1 MQDLNLFAIFT
12 DKLDEK
18 KIDYFITGSVASIVY
33 GEPRLTHDIDIV
45 IALNENDAVKIS
57 TSFPQNEFYC
67 PPQEI
72 IKNEA
77 LRSSRG
83 HFNIIH
89 HETAF
94 KADIYLAGK
103 DEFQKWAL
111 INKKEIEFFNKKLF
125 IAPPEYVIIKKLEFY
140 KEGKS
145 QKHLTD
151 IKNMLINSREKINF
165 ILLDKYVKSFN
176 LEDEWEEVA
185 NDH

>member
-1 MQDLNLFAIFT
+1 MQNLNLFAIFT
-12 DKLDEK
+12 DKLDET

-45 IALNENDAVKIS
+45 TSLNEYEAVKIS
-57 TSFPQNEFYC
+57 NAFLQEEFYC
-67 PPQEI
+67 PPLEV

-77 LRSSRG
+77 LRSNRG

-89 HETAF
+89 HETGF
-94 KADIYLAGK
+94 KADIYIIGK
-103 DEFQKWAL
+103 DEFQLWAL
-111 INKKEIEFFNKKLF
+111 INKKEIEFFGKKLF

-151 IKNMLINSREKINF
+151 IKNMLTGSGERINF
-165 ILLDKYVKSFN
+165 ILLDKYIKSFS
-176 LEDEWEEVA
+176 LEIEWKEVKKLE
-185 NDH
+185 